1 MHRFGFGFG
10 YWIGPLICFLLVVG
24 GLVLDIL
31 ALVSLR
37 KVKLSTIAAAIWAMT
52 IVFFP
57 VLGAVAYFIVL
68 PHEAE

>member
-31 ALVSLR
+31 ALVSLQETNERTYRDWETDR
-37 KVKLSTIAAAIWAMT
+37 KSV
-52 IVFFP
+52 V
-57 VLGAVAYFIVL
+57 
-68 PHEAE
+68 